1 MTLVDFSPASILDLT
16 CVLITKAAC
25 KFGLQIYAS
34 DFYDAYYYAER
45 FLCLRFVGL
54 PLVLSAFGA
63 LVLNPRITRSGPC

>member
-45 FLCLRFVGL
+45 FLCLRFVER
-54 PLVLSAFGA
+54 VLATSAFGA
-63 LVLNPRITRSGPC
+63 RVLIPRMTLSGPC